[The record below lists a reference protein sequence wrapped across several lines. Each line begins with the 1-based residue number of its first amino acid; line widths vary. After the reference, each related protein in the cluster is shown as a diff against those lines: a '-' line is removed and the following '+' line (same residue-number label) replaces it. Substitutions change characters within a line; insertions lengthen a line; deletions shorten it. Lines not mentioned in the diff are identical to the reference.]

1 MQTMTPEKDVA
12 VFRRSPATLGFW
24 WRTIVTL
31 GLYLVTLWRLNEI
44 HVTTRRITQRRGN
57 ILSGNETSMS
67 LTNITDVNINKSL
80 LGSILGYGDIIIQ
93 SAGSDTA
100 EISFTGLQRPDKL
113 RELIFDLKDG
123 RLDETKLKA

>member
-1 MQTMTPEKDVA
+1 MQTMAPETDVA

-24 WRTIVTL
+24 WRTIFTL
-31 GLYLVTLWRLNEI
+31 GLYLLTLWRLNAI

-80 LGSILGYGDIIIQ
+80 LGSILGYGDIVIQ

-123 RLDETKLKA
+123 KLDEAKVKA